1 MAAKEAAAR
10 DPELG
15 PEHLLVGL
23 LRDAQEPLESTPT
36 PMIGGCGACSAC
48 AIAVPTRS
56 GCWWRREGSRS
67 MACSRPRST
76 SSIGTGEAAR
86 LVVAS
91 IG

>member
-1 MAAKEAAAR
+1 
-10 DPELG
+10 
-15 PEHLLVGL
+15 
-23 LRDAQEPLESTPT
+23 
-36 PMIGGCGACSAC
+36 
-48 AIAVPTRS
+48 
-56 GCWWRREGSRS
+56 